1 MEPEPVLDESS
12 LLHLALFDLQITGE
26 PRSAGPLQ
34 QLLGAALARQP
45 DSAGSGRTLR
55 LHAVSSLSAPPAEAR
70 REIVGRIGLAV
81 LGDTVWF
88 RAPGCA
94 ARIERDAGTV
104 HFAAGE
110 EFAALPLKE
119 RIDLLAIPLLH
130 LLRPRGVT
138 ALHASAVAS
147 PRGAVVCAGV
157 SGSGKSTTAGSLDA
171 YGWPRIAD
179 DMVLLAPPVSPAAA
193 PTVAA
198 LVLGAACWGDSAA
211 RLGLAS
217 NATAGSKHFDAGVGL
232 PGLHRLG
239 ALVFPTVLPGPT
251 SLQRLPPTAALLRL
265 LPAASGIVADNV
277 HAHAQMQGLKRLLR
291 TVPAYRWS
299 LGRDSFG
306 NGALLAAQLEA
317 ALAVERA
324 A

>member
-1 MEPEPVLDESS
+1 MPSEPSPAPAW
-12 LLHLALFDLQITGE
+12 LHSALFDLRISGE
-26 PRSAGPLQ
+26 PRCAAPLQ
-34 QLLGAALARQP
+34 QLLARALARQP
-45 DSAGSGRTLR
+45 ASAGSGRTLC
-55 LHAVSSLSAPPAEAR
+55 LHAVDDLPAAPAEAR
-70 REIVGRIGLAV
+70 RETAGRIHLAT

-88 RAPGCA
+88 HAPGCT
-94 ARIERDAGTV
+94 ARIELAAGTV
-104 HFAAGE
+104 HLAAGAD
-110 EFAALPLKE
+110 FAALPLKE

-147 PRGAVVCAGV
+147 PQGAVVCAGV

-171 YGWPRIAD
+171 HGWPRIAD
-179 DMVLLAPPVSPAAA
+179 DMVLLAPPASPAAA
-193 PTVAA
+193 PAVAA
-198 LVLGAACWGDSAA
+198 LVLGAACWGDSAV

-217 NATAGSKHFDAGVGL
+217 TATADAKHFDAGVGL

-251 SLQRLPPTAALLRL
+251 RLQRLAPTAALLRL
-265 LPAASGIVADNV
+265 LPAASGIVADSV
-277 HAHAQMQGLKRLLR
+277 HAHAQMQGLKQLLR

-299 LGRDSFG
+299 LGQDSFG